1 MYRIRAKISQRYVS
15 NKRSLDRKIEVSGG
29 GKQVSQE
36 WRDFTRRGMMGY
48 IVCSSNQAYYVS
60 EGPIFYMTS
69 IIPFTSTFIS

>member
-36 WRDFTRRGMMGY
+36 WRDYTRGMMGFTL
-48 IVCSSNQAYYVS
+48 CSLNQAYYVP

-69 IIPFTSTFIS
+69 IILFTSTFIS